1 MRGFSGSGMF
11 SSPHVPEEGSC
22 AGREPDLRVG
32 LTRLRSPAEVMC
44 SVSRV
49 GMGPLGRPLPA
60 LLALPSGL
68 FCYSIHSWMEN
79 GSKIEKQNISPN
91 KAVGCVTVDLSVA
104 CLEPAGGRQWWGQ
117 RLRAMA

>member
-32 LTRLRSPAEVMC
+32 MTRLRSPAEAAR

-79 GSKIEKQNISPN
+79 GFKGEKQNISPD
-91 KAVGCVTVDLSVA
+91 KAVSCVTVDLSVA
-104 CLEPAGGRQWWGQ
+104 CLEPGGGRQWWGQ